1 MAAQDMASQAS
12 NEELSDTRL
21 LQGEGPGRWKRIQ
34 AQLAHLP
41 IFKEL
46 PPEQLEPIAKG
57 TQEIHALR
65 GTTLFHSGDP
75 CLGFHMLVYGR
86 VKLVFV
92 SSTGSE
98 RVVRLV
104 GPGEGFGEA
113 LMFMG
118 RNYIV
123 TAQTLV
129 DSLLLHINRDTLMEQ
144 LEKGSDV
151 ARLMLA
157 GLSERLYRLMGEL
170 EAYTLQ
176 NGVQRLVNYLLQE
189 WPGEEGVPFRIDVG
203 KSVIASRLNLTPE
216 HLSRTLR
223 DLMDRDLIRVQRRNF
238 TILDSAALRQYGVLP
253 DMRG

>member
-1 MAAQDMASQAS
+1 MVAHDTAEQAG
-12 NEELSDTRL
+12 NEGLSDTRL
-21 LQGEGPGRWKRIQ
+21 LAGEGPGRLKRIQ

-46 PPEQLEPIAKG
+46 PPEQLEPIAQG
-57 TQEIHALR
+57 TQEVHALR

-92 SSTGSE
+92 SSSGLE

-123 TAQTLV
+123 TAQALV

-176 NGVQRLVNYLLQE
+176 NGVQRLVSYLLQE
-189 WPGEEGVPFRIDVG
+189 WPGEEGTPFRIDVG

-223 DLMDRDLIRVQRRNF
+223 DLIDRGLIRVQRRNF
-238 TILDSAALRQYGVLP
+238 TILDSAALRQYGALP
-253 DMRG
+253 DMRA

>member
-1 MAAQDMASQAS
+1 
-12 NEELSDTRL
+12 
-21 LQGEGPGRWKRIQ
+21 
-34 AQLAHLP
+34 
-41 IFKEL
+41 
-46 PPEQLEPIAKG
+46 
-57 TQEIHALR
+57 
-65 GTTLFHSGDP
+65 
-75 CLGFHMLVYGR
+75 
-86 VKLVFV
+86 
-92 SSTGSE
+92 
-98 RVVRLV
+98 
-104 GPGEGFGEA
+104 
-113 LMFMG
+113 
-118 RNYIV
+118 V

-238 TILDSAALRQYGVLP
+238 TILDSAALRQYGALP